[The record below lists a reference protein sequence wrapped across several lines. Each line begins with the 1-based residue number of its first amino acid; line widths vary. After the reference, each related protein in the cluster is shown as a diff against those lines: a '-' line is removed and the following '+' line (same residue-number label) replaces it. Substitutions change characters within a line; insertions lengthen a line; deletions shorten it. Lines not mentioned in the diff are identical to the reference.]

1 MLPGS
6 AANVLLRLAVRARR
20 RGSVL
25 YWGQLERE
33 NERIDDIT
41 ARLEAMDAENGGRIL
56 ASVTVYR
63 EVQQLKAPVTAAPAA
78 KSIYVCATTRL
89 PKRTFV
95 VVDDA
100 VTETSQNFETILG
113 RLKSM
118 YAVRQAVR
126 IEVRTQRS
134 PGADARS
141 R

>member
-1 MLPGS
+1 MRS
-6 AANVLLRLAVRARR
+6 VILAGRR
-20 RGSVL
+20 CSVL

-63 EVQQLKAPVTAAPAA
+63 EVQQLKAPVTAAPAT
-78 KSIYVCATTRL
+78 KSIYVCATTQL
-89 PKRTFV
+89 PKRSFV
-95 VVDDA
+95 VVDDT
-100 VTETSQNFETILG
+100 VTETSQNFESILG

-126 IEVRTQRS
+126 IEVCTQRQL
-134 PGADARS
+134 GVDARS